1 MEQWK
6 LVLADYIYT
15 YGRAGKKVGNGYRIN
30 IVCMTQD
37 VREDVYHAI
46 YRGVNDASLSTDFK
60 KAGYGNDEL
69 VVWVELGSKQ
79 AVEEFENNLAQ
90 INQEVSSWRSANSK
104 GQQVVSKAVSPDK
117 SVDIG
122 GIVVAACL
130 IAVVLL
136 ILSD

>member
-30 IVCMTQD
+30 IICMNHD

-60 KAGYGNDEL
+60 NAGYGNDDL

-79 AVEEFENNLAQ
+79 AQAEFENNLQ
-90 INQEVSSWRSANSK
+90 KVMQEVSAWRGAEDNK
-104 GQQVVSKAVSPDK
+104 QPVVSETASATK
-117 SVDIG
+117 SVDIE
-122 GIVVAACL
+122 GIVLAACL
-130 IAVVLL
+130 ISAVLL